1 MLFFVVFSLFAIG
14 LQANT
19 ERERFILVIDPGHGG
34 KDAGAI
40 GKKGKEKNI
49 NLAVSKLLKQ
59 LVAEAHPDV
68 KIISTREK
76 DVFIGLDERAN
87 IANKAN
93 ANLFISIHA
102 NSIGGKSKVR
112 GAEVYT
118 FGLSR
123 TDENLEAAKRENSV
137 ILLEDDY
144 QQKYEGFDP
153 NSTES
158 YIIFEF
164 MQNKYV
170 EQSINFASLV
180 QKELVGTANRG
191 DRGVRQAG
199 FLVLRKSTMPRIL
212 IELDFIS
219 NPSSEDFMLSV
230 AGQKTMARA
239 ICNAFTAY
247 KKEFDR
253 KSTSVFQRNQPE
265 KQDDM
270 ADMTEITP
278 DMTVPEKS
286 TEIKTETTI
295 DTETKA
301 ETETKIETE
310 TEAEIEIETEAKT
323 TANANNIVYKVQI
336 LASVK
341 QIPKNA
347 RELKGYK
354 LSFYKEN
361 QWYKY
366 TYGETSDWAEI
377 NNILKRVSKDFKNA
391 FIVTFENGVKVPNK

>member
-1 MLFFVVFSLFAIG
+1 MLFFVVFSLFAVG

-19 ERERFILVIDPGHGG
+19 ESDRFILVIDPGHGG
-34 KDAGAI
+34 KDAGAV

-49 NLAVSKLLKQ
+49 NLAVSKLLTQ

-68 KIISTREK
+68 KIIATREK

-123 TDENLEAAKRENSV
+123 TGENLEAAKRENSV

-153 NSTES
+153 HSAES

-170 EQSINFASLV
+170 EQSIDFASLV
-180 QKELVGTANRG
+180 QIELVGTAKRD

-219 NPSSEDFMLSV
+219 NPSAEDFMLSL

-253 KSTSVFQRNQPE
+253 KSTSVSQRNQPK

-270 ADMTEITP
+270 ADRTG
-278 DMTVPEKS
+278 
-286 TEIKTETTI
+286 IKQKTTISANAGTKI
-295 DTETKA
+295 DTETKS
-301 ETETKIETE
+301 
-310 TEAEIEIETEAKT
+310 KT
-323 TANANNIVYKVQI
+323 TANANKLVYKVQI
-336 LASVK
+336 LASMK
-341 QIPKNA
+341 QIPENSG
-347 RELKGYK
+347 ELKGYK
-354 LSFYKEN
+354 TSFYKDK

-377 NNILKRVSKDFKNA
+377 KNILKRVSKDFKSA
-391 FIVTFENGVKVPNK
+391 FIVTFENGVKVPNKQ